1 METIKDGS
9 IEKPVAATLKG
20 CRKSLKERAAEY
32 GDDLNISDEI
42 DWGEPVG
49 SEVW

>member
-1 METIKDGS
+1 MEELNVII
-9 IEKPVAATLKG
+9 IEKPIPATLKG

-32 GDDLNISDEI
+32 RDNLNISEEV

-49 SEVW
+49 NEVW